1 MIKIYHNNRC
11 RKSREALNFLI
22 DNNIK
27 HTVIEY
33 LNNPIS
39 KQTLI
44 NLLDK
49 LNYKPENILRKNEKI
64 WKENFKDK
72 DDFSKE
78 NLIDILIE
86 YPKLIER
93 PIVEDDKYAVIARPI
108 DNLKEFFNK

>member
-72 DDFSKE
+72 NDFYKE
-78 NLIDILIE
+78 NLIDILIK

>member
-11 RKSREALNFLI
+11 RKSREALNYLI

-33 LNNPIS
+33 LKNPIS
-39 KQTLI
+39 KKTLI

-49 LNYKPENILRKNEKI
+49 LNCNPENILRKNEKI
-64 WKENFKDK
+64 WKENFKYK
-72 DDFSKE
+72 NDFSE
-78 NLIDILIE
+78 DDLINILIE

-108 DNLKEFFNK
+108 DNLEDFFNK

>member
-72 DDFSKE
+72 NDFSKE
-78 NLIDILIE
+78 NLIDILIK

>member
-33 LNNPIS
+33 LKNPIS

-72 DDFSKE
+72 NDLSKE

>member
-11 RKSREALNFLI
+11 RKSREALNYLI

-33 LNNPIS
+33 LKNPIS
-39 KQTLI
+39 KKTLI

-49 LNYKPENILRKNEKI
+49 LNCNPENILRKNEKI
-64 WKENFKDK
+64 WKENFKYK
-72 DDFSKE
+72 NDFSE
-78 NLIDILIE
+78 DDLINILIE

-93 PIVEDDKYAVIARPI
+93 PIYVKGSKAIVGRPPENVLEI
-108 DNLKEFFNK
+108 I